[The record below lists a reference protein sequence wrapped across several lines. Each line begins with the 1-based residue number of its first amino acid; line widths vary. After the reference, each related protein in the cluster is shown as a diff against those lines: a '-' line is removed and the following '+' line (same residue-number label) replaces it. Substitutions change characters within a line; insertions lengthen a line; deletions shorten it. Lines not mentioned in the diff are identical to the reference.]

1 MAATPFVLRR
11 GRLIA
16 AIVGLAILYVLA
28 GKLGL
33 SLAVVNSS
41 TTAVWPPTGI
51 AIAALLLFG
60 VRLWPGVLLGAFLVN
75 LSTTYG
81 IGSSIGVAIGNTL
94 EAVVAARLV
103 GRFANGPRAFER
115 PYDVFKFA
123 FLAGLLATNLSATIG
138 TTTLGLFGLA
148 SWADFGPVWFTWW
161 LGDLG
166 GALLIAPAI
175 LVWATDRQ
183 GILARPV
190 EKLAVAAITSD
201 ALAAAIVDRQRA
213 EEQVRSTEHRL
224 RTVAEEAARLREE
237 FLSIAT
243 HELRTPVTSVRGY
256 AQLAQRALERDA
268 TADIHKE
275 LETIVRQSDRLAA
288 LIGQLL
294 DASQLQ
300 AGTLSVSPVL
310 TDVSALARQTT
321 TAAQIASSHRL
332 IVDVEPGIWANLDPV
347 RFDEVLTNLI

>member
-103 GRFANGPRAFER
+103 GRFANGPRA
-115 PYDVFKFA
+115 
-123 FLAGLLATNLSATIG
+123 L
-138 TTTLGLFGLA
+138 
-148 SWADFGPVWFTWW
+148 
-161 LGDLG
+161 
-166 GALLIAPAI
+166 
-175 LVWATDRQ
+175 DR
-183 GILARPV
+183 
-190 EKLAVAAITSD
+190 K
-201 ALAAAIVDRQRA
+201 
-213 EEQVRSTEHRL
+213 STRL
-224 RTVAEEAARLREE
+224 N
-237 FLSIAT
+237 
-243 HELRTPVTSVRGY
+243 
-256 AQLAQRALERDA
+256 
-268 TADIHKE
+268 
-275 LETIVRQSDRLAA
+275 
-288 LIGQLL
+288 
-294 DASQLQ
+294 
-300 AGTLSVSPVL
+300 
-310 TDVSALARQTT
+310 
-321 TAAQIASSHRL
+321 SSH
-332 IVDVEPGIWANLDPV
+332 V
-347 RFDEVLTNLI
+347 

>member
-1 MAATPFVLRR
+1 MAPTPFVLRR
-11 GRLIA
+11 GRLIT

-81 IGSSIGVAIGNTL
+81 IGSSIGVAVGNTL

-103 GRFANGPRAFER
+103 GRFANGPRAFGR

-166 GALLIAPAI
+166 GALLIAPAL
-175 LVWATDRQ
+175 LVWATERGELFAGPAAQ
-183 GILARPV
+183 PAP
-190 EKLAVAAITSD
+190 AVTT
-201 ALAAAIVDRQRA
+201 ALAAA
-213 EEQVRSTEHRL
+213 SL
-224 RTVAEEAARLREE
+224 
-237 FLSIAT
+237 F
-243 HELRTPVTSVRGY
+243 RG
-256 AQLAQRALERDA
+256 
-268 TADIHKE
+268 T
-275 LETIVRQSDRLAA
+275 
-288 LIGQLL
+288 
-294 DASQLQ
+294 
-300 AGTLSVSPVL
+300 
-310 TDVSALARQTT
+310 
-321 TAAQIASSHRL
+321 
-332 IVDVEPGIWANLDPV
+332 
-347 RFDEVLTNLI
+347 

>member
-11 GRLIA
+11 GRLIT

-81 IGSSIGVAIGNTL
+81 IGSSIGVAVGNTL

-103 GRFANGPRAFER
+103 GRFASGPRAFER

-148 SWADFGPVWFTWW
+148 SWADFGPVWLRWW

-190 EKLAVAAITSD
+190 EKLALAFTTVGSGILLFGGTQDLSINREPLAFLTFSV
-201 ALAAAIVDRQRA
+201 LVWAAARFGP
-213 EEQVRSTEHRL
+213 
-224 RTVAEEAARLREE
+224 RE
-237 FLSIAT
+237 
-243 HELRTPVTSVRGY
+243 
-256 AQLAQRALERDA
+256 
-268 TADIHKE
+268 
-275 LETIVRQSDRLAA
+275 
-288 LIGQLL
+288 
-294 DASQLQ
+294 
-300 AGTLSVSPVL
+300 
-310 TDVSALARQTT
+310 T
-321 TAAQIASSHRL
+321 TAVRLLVAPIGSRRSS
-332 IVDVEPGIWANLDPV
+332 GDPSM
-347 RFDEVLTNLI
+347 RRSCRRGHCPCPRS